1 MALIFTYRPRKLWNS
16 SEPVSTASHDAP
28 VLGTRSSELAR
39 LDTGAQV
46 TRIGVE

>member
-1 MALIFTYRPRKLWNS
+1 MALIFTYRPRNLWNS

-28 VLGTRSSELAR
+28 VLGTRSSEL
-39 LDTGAQV
+39 GAGGAKV